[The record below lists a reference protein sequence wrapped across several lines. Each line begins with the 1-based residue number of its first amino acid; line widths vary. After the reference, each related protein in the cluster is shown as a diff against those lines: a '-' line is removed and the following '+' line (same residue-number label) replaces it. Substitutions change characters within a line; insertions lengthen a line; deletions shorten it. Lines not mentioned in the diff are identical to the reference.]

1 MLPEGSSTLMEKLR
15 LPRHVSVTR
24 SPIAVLSNIA
34 RVERALSSQAV
45 VYGRSEAKQQAV
57 TPDGHDS
64 GQRPKG
70 TTQGG
75 RSTAIREP
83 PDPDSYPR
91 TAAPCCRSGHVQADY
106 RDWPGPAT
114 DGPHP
119 ARPLRGNP
127 GRAAAAPKA
136 GGARGS
142 PAGSATCARGKAQL
156 RINADHHTGN

>member
-1 MLPEGSSTLMEKLR
+1 MAIASTGIER
-15 LPRHVSVTR
+15 LSPTHYVSVTR
-24 SPIAVLSNIA
+24 NQVAVLSNTKSI
-34 RVERALSSQAV
+34 ERAVPSQAV
-45 VYGRSEAKQQAV
+45 LYGRSEAKQQAV

-83 PDPDSYPR
+83 LDPDLYPR
-91 TAAPCCRSGHVQADY
+91 TKAPCCCRGGHVQAEY

-114 DGPHP
+114 GGPHP

-127 GRAAAAPKA
+127 GRAAAAPRA